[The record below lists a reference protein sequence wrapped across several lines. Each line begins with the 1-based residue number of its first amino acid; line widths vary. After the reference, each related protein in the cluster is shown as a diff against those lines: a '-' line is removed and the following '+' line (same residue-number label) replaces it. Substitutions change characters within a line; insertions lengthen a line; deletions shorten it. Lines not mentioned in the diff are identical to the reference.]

1 MRSDSVNSLISK
13 QFTRICRP
21 NNISATLSAKI
32 FYVQGRQHPVTT
44 YFAEEPQVDYME
56 AALQTLFQIHVE
68 QPPGDVL
75 VFLPGSWQ
83 R

>member
-1 MRSDSVNSLISK
+1 MRSDSADSLISK
-13 QFTRICRP
+13 RFARICSS
-21 NNISATLSAKI
+21 NNISATLSARI
-32 FYVQGRQHPVTT
+32 FYVQGRQHAVTT
-44 YFAEEPQVDYME
+44 YFTEEPQVDYME

-75 VFLPGSWQ
+75 VFLPGWWQ